1 MQMDIRIFASGLG
14 IGIGVGFGL
23 AKVID
28 VIVAFMKEG

>member
-1 MQMDIRIFASGLG
+1 MDIRIFASGLG